1 MLFTPRNYPAKIIL
15 YGEYA
20 TLVGADALALPLAHF
35 SASWQTSISD
45 IATQQK
51 IFFKLLDYL
60 QNRYEKGD
68 LLGKFDFAQVRNSL
82 KSNNLYLQSD
92 IPSGYGAGSSGSL
105 VAAVY
110 DRFVLE
116 KTTDLLLLKQ
126 IFGEM
131 ESFFHGTS
139 SGIDP
144 LVSYVQTP
152 LLIAANG
159 TIKAVTLP
167 KISGSFFLLDTQKA
181 RKTEQYVHIFKQKI
195 AKNNGFTQYCT
206 ETLTPLT
213 NACIA
218 ALLQNKT
225 TELAQNTRLLSAQ
238 QLEHFAEMI
247 PENMRAL
254 WHEGLQSNDFY
265 LKLCGAG
272 GGGFVLGYCINGV
285 APIGALFI

>member
-1 MLFTPRNYPAKIIL
+1 MYLTPRNYPAKIIL

-20 TLVGADALALPLAHF
+20 TLVGANALALPLTHF
-35 SASWQTSISD
+35 SASWQTASND
-45 IATQQK
+45 IAFQQK

-68 LLGKFDFAQVRNSL
+68 LACKFDFAQVRNTL
-82 KSNNLYLQSD
+82 KTNNLYLQSD
-92 IPSGYGAGSSGSL
+92 IPSGYGAGSSGSV

-126 IFGEM
+126 IFGQM

-144 LVSYVQTP
+144 LVSYAQTP

-159 TIKAVTLP
+159 TIKVVELP
-167 KISGSFFLLDTQKA
+167 KISSSFFLLDTQKT
-181 RKTEQYVHIFKQKI
+181 RKTEQYVYIFKQKL
-195 AKNNGFTQYCT
+195 ANNSGFAQYCT

-213 NACIA
+213 NACID

-225 TELAQNTRLLSAQ
+225 AELAANTRLLSAQ

-254 WHEGLQSNDFY
+254 WHEGLENNDFY

-272 GGGFVLGYCINGV
+272 GGGFVLGYSVNGV